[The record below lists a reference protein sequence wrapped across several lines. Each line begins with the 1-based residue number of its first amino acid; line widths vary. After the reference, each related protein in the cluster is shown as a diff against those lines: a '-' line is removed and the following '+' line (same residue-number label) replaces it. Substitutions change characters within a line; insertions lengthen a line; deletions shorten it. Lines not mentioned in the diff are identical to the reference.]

1 MYLSL
6 FIKYLQTTFFKASEP
21 LQSDV
26 VSVQN
31 DAVSVQNDVV
41 SVQGDVVSVQSDVVL
56 VQNDV
61 VSVESDVVSVQNEP
75 VAKLFHCKV
84 KPLQSGVVLSLLQLF
99 PICIL

>member
-31 DAVSVQNDVV
+31 DVV
-41 SVQGDVVSVQSDVVL
+41 SVQSDVVSVQSDVVSM
-56 VQNDV
+56 QNKV
-61 VSVESDVVSVQNEP
+61 VSVQSDVVSVQNEP